1 MQPGLRRLGAN
12 VIVSVAGRS
21 ATIFTATLFAL
32 ALACT
37 PVWADG
43 DPASDVLLTENVFY
57 PYKPPV
63 SSPIQKALTAEAAAG
78 CRARFPIKVALIASP
93 ADLGAITDLFGKPQ
107 SYAAYLDQEISF
119 QRKQRLLV
127 VMASGYGTEGLNR
140 PADLAVASLKKPA
153 SGRSNDLARAA
164 TTAIAKI
171 AAADGH
177 LITSAPGAA
186 CSTTV
191 SPINYTN
198 LIVIVVAL
206 VAIATYTAVAPR
218 RAKRPR
224 TI

>member
-1 MQPGLRRLGAN
+1 M
-12 VIVSVAGRS
+12 
-21 ATIFTATLFAL
+21 

-37 PVWADG
+37 PAWADG
-43 DPASDVLLTENVFY
+43 DPASDVLLTQNVFY

-63 SSPIQKALTAEAAAG
+63 SSPVQKALNAEAAAG

-93 ADLGAITDLFGKPQ
+93 VDLGAITQLFGKPQ

-127 VMASGYGTEGLNR
+127 VMASGYGTEGLDR
-140 PADLAVASLKKPA
+140 PADLAVASLKKPV
-153 SGRSNDLARAA
+153 STRSNDLARAA

-177 LITSAPGAA
+177 VITTSPGAP
-186 CSTTV
+186 CSTTGSTV
-191 SPINYTN
+191 NYTN
-198 LIVIVVAL
+198 LIVIVAAL
-206 VAIATYTAVAPR
+206 LAIATYTAVAPR
-218 RAKRPR
+218 RAKRPK